1 MSVTTTDLAM
11 HHLRVD
17 ADSPEWPLIQGYIDA
32 AEDIAAQYINRKFYA
47 DSDALTAAVNDGSA
61 GEKPIVITP
70 AIQVAVL
77 LILTSLYE
85 NRGDAPSEGV
95 PAAAARFLDPWR
107 TGMGM

>member
-1 MSVTTTDLAM
+1 
-11 HHLRVD
+11 
-17 ADSPEWPLIQGYIDA
+17 
-32 AEDIAAQYINRKFYA
+32 
-47 DSDALTAAVNDGSA
+47 
-61 GEKPIVITP
+61 ITP

>member
-1 MSVTTTDLAM
+1 MSVTTTETAM
-11 HHLRVD
+11 FHLRVE
-17 ADSPEWPLIQGYIDA
+17 ADSPDWPLIQGYIDA
-32 AEDIAAQYINRKFYA
+32 AEEIAMQYLNRKFYA
-47 DSDALTAAVNDGSA
+47 DSNALNSAIDDGSA
-61 GEKPIVITP
+61 GENPIVITP

-107 TGMGM
+107 TGMGI